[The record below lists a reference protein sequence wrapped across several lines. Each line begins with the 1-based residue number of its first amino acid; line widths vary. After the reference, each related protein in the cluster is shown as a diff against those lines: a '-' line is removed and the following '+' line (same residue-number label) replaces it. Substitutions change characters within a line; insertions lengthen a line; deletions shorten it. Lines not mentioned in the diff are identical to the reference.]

1 MKAALDIND
10 LQLQLGG
17 KSILHGLSLDLDAG
31 QLVGICGL
39 NGVGKSSLLRSIVGL
54 EQNYSGEIRLMGKES
69 KTLSVSERSYLAAY
83 ISTDRP
89 RNRGLSVATVLELAC
104 HGRPLPRPIEE
115 HKQDCLIKVGA
126 QALAHRTLDGLS
138 DGEMQKVMMARA
150 LAQNT
155 PLIIADEPTA
165 FLDYQAKREIMSL
178 LRSISQDFQKL
189 IILTS
194 HDLELMHEF
203 ADLRFELANGKLK
216 QVPVDRII

>member
-1 MKAALDIND
+1 
-10 LQLQLGG
+10 
-17 KSILHGLSLDLDAG
+17 
-31 QLVGICGL
+31 
-39 NGVGKSSLLRSIVGL
+39 
-54 EQNYSGEIRLMGKES
+54 
-69 KTLSVSERSYLAAY
+69 
-83 ISTDRP
+83 
-89 RNRGLSVATVLELAC
+89 VATVLELAC

-115 HKQDCLIKVGA
+115 HMQDCLNKVGA
-126 QALAHRTLDGLS
+126 QALEQRSLDGLS

-178 LRSISQDFQKL
+178 LQRISKDFQKL